1 MQVSDNCLKIIKE
14 FEGFYSK
21 AYKCPANVWTIG
33 YGTTNA
39 DEKVT
44 GFHVEAGKVVTKE
57 KAEEMLIKTINKKYA
72 PNVSKYDDKYHFNQ
86 NQFDA
91 LTSFC
96 YNIGSIDK
104 LVGKGKYDLGT
115 IAKRMLLF
123 NHANGKVLPGLTR
136 RRKAEQELFLQPVK
150 ESKNKKVSSTANKS
164 SKSEKYIVT
173 CNSLNVRG
181 GTGTSYKIVN
191 TLHKGDEVLIS
202 NECGSWGKIANSN
215 NYIHMSYVKK
225 AVEYIITCD
234 VLRVRSGPSM
244 LYKTTSV
251 LHKGD
256 KVCICEKKGKWLRIN
271 NTKKWF
277 NSKYAKKL

>member
-72 PNVSKYDDKYHFNQ
+72 PNVSKYDSKYHFNQ

-91 LTSFC
+91 LVSFC
-96 YNIGSIDK
+96 YNVGSIDK
-104 LVGKGKYDLGT
+104 LVGKGEYDLST
-115 IAKRMLLF
+115 IAERMLLF
-123 NHANGKVLPGLTR
+123 NHANGKELPGLTR
-136 RRKAEQELFLQPVK
+136 RRREEQKLFLQPAK
-150 ESKNKKVSSTANKS
+150 ESQIKNVNSNKF
-164 SKSEKYIVT
+164 KSGNYIVN
-173 CNSLNVRG
+173 CDCLNVRG
-181 GTGTSYKIVN
+181 GAGTAYKIVN
-191 TLHKGDEVLIS
+191 KLHKGEVVYIS
-202 NECGSWGKIANSN
+202 DKSGSWGKIANSS
-215 NYIHMSYVKK
+215 NYIYMPYLKK

-234 VLRVRSGPSM
+234 VLKVRSGPSM